1 MGSFRDGYSNFSFLQ
16 AFSARV
22 TTSAAGA
29 ENGDTIDRQ
38 GYETVTFVVAAA
50 SYCSGGANGA
60 GDQVELML
68 QHGLA
73 SAAGVS
79 AWSLVPLSLI
89 IHSVEGGYDSTAS
102 DGIFQI
108 LTTGT
113 DLADSAQVYF
123 VGYKGDKDHRYVRFK
138 LSNIGAASSMW
149 AAGVAVLGEPAN
161 WPVNYPINTP

>member
-1 MGSFRDGYSNFSFLQ
+1 MSFRDGYSNFSYLQ

-22 TTSAAGA
+22 ITDAAGA

-38 GYETVTFVVAAA
+38 GYETVTFIIAAA

-60 GDQVELML
+60 GDQIEFIL

-79 AWSLVPLSLI
+79 AWSNIPLSLI
-89 IHSVEGGYDSTAS
+89 IHSVEGGYDSTAE

-138 LSNIGAASSMW
+138 HSNIGAASAMW
-149 AAGVAVLGEPAN
+149 AAGVCVLGEPAN
-161 WPVNYPINTP
+161 WPVNTPINIS